1 MKKRLLAKL
10 ILMLVLISYISTFAS
25 ADQRMDTSTYVPS
38 NHTSI
43 DTESSATT
51 EQVSKQEPYVENGV
65 LMCSCG
71 IPYSK
76 HLERSHT
83 DDIGINA
90 YKCDCGGNIR
100 ESRIPG
106 PWKYTHESKECQ
118 HKKYGHDYK
127 MVRDVIVVYECI
139 QCAYVDSITTQDS
152 KWECRGWDY

>member
-1 MKKRLLAKL
+1 MKKRLLTKL

-25 ADQRMDTSTYVPS
+25 ADQRMDTSTYVTS

-83 DDIGINA
+83 NDIGINA

-100 ESRIPG
+100 ESRTPG
-106 PWKYTHESKECQ
+106 PWFYTDESKECQ
-118 HKKYGHDYK
+118 HKKYGHDYE
-127 MVRDVIVVYECI
+127 MARHVRVDYKCT
-139 QCAYVDSITTQDS
+139 QCAYVYSIGTYEY
-152 KWECRGWDY
+152 KWECKGWGY

>member
-10 ILMLVLISYISTFAS
+10 ILMFALISYISTFAS

-90 YKCDCGGNIR
+90 PACECGGVIIITETPGKTWFYTDRIR
-100 ESRIPG
+100 
-106 PWKYTHESKECQ
+106 KCQ
-118 HKKYGHDYK
+118 HKANGHDYE
-127 MVRDVIVVYECI
+127 MARHVIVDYKCTR
-139 QCAYVDSITTQDS
+139 CTYVESVVRQEY
-152 KWECRGWDY
+152 KWECRGW